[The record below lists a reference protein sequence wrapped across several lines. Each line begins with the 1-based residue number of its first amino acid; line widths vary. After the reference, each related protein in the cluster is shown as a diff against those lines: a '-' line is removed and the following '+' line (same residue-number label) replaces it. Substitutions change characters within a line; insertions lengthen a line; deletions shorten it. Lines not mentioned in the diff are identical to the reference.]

1 MGKYVVLSCAILLL
15 SDHTTISVIASR
27 QTMAYER
34 YLFSITKSFPQR
46 SVGAIL
52 SHSIM
57 KMLKPRTSCWSLTN
71 FTNVT
76 LCLKTLIMLQTNL
89 PHEQYFYLSL
99 HKTLLHMVLWAV
111 LLPQLREKLVLIGH
125 GVPTTLLCAA
135 IWAGEH
141 ISGWEEANKEDTH
154 QRFCIFFH
162 SFKGPNYSLPWW
174 SCFRLLL
181 PWAPIINFAFMRSI
195 SALPL
200 SLSVHINHMQYHKK
214 SGFLK
219 TPFLL

>member
-1 MGKYVVLSCAILLL
+1 
-15 SDHTTISVIASR
+15 
-27 QTMAYER
+27 
-34 YLFSITKSFPQR
+34 
-46 SVGAIL
+46 
-52 SHSIM
+52 
-57 KMLKPRTSCWSLTN
+57 
-71 FTNVT
+71 
-76 LCLKTLIMLQTNL
+76 MLQTDL
-89 PHEQYFYLSL
+89 PHDQYFYLSL

-162 SFKGPNYSLPWW
+162 SFKGPNYSLRWW

-200 SLSVHINHMQYHKK
+200 SLSVHINHMQYHKNQV
-214 SGFLK
+214 FLK
-219 TPFLL
+219 LLSCCNHSTSTSRLLLVNKSLASLTWTEMKLDLKPYFAWRNS